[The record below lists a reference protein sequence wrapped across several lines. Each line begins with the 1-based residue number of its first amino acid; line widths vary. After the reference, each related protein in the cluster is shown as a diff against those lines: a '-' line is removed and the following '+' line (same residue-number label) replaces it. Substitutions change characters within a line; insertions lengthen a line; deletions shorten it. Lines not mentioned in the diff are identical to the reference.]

1 MEQQSIISAQEQR
14 NRDILEAG
22 LATADCY
29 ITRSYLIDL
38 SERQVLVPAPE
49 DCQDIF
55 LRLYHVDRFVYDK
68 KENVN
73 DKLISVYSALHEIDG
88 TAILVIRGTATG
100 VEYYLGTRSERKASL
115 CGPVLEKT
123 LLGNFP
129 GSSTRL
135 LKTSEAT
142 DLLNSVIGA
151 DGAVAKNISA
161 VSVIPS
167 ARDEDKD
174 KFVQGIEKFV
184 DTMQGE
190 TYTAVFVASPINK
203 VDLEYRKRGLEEL
216 SSSLSPFVKT
226 TLAYGE
232 NYSKAVSTGMFEN
245 FSQSINRSIS
255 NTTGHNSGS
264 NSSRTVGS
272 SHGFG
277 LGGFNTG
284 KNRSRTT
291 GYSSG
296 TSWSKAVTEGSA
308 DTTGTGTN
316 TSDTETTGDS
326 RTMTV
331 EHINKSV
338 ETLIKT
344 IDEQLERIK
353 ACEAFGLWD
362 CAAYFI
368 APEIQVSVMAANTY
382 KALVSGDD
390 SCVENAYVN
399 VWDSR
404 NTNTPAVQKSLR
416 YGLHPLIQIPANLA
430 VAFDDQVVSPGSFVS
445 GKELPL
451 FMGVPQ
457 KSVSGLTVSAIAEF
471 GRNVF
476 TLDSRA
482 SEDTLPLGHIF
493 HMGRSEKATVDL
505 DVNSFT
511 SHCFIAGSTGSG
523 KSNTNYVLLN
533 EFYKKDIP
541 FLVIEPAKGEYKEEF
556 GGLPGI
562 HIFSTNPRYGQ
573 MLRLN
578 PFWFD
583 AEQIHVLEHLDRLV
597 EIFNACWEMY
607 AAMPAILKAGAERA
621 YTEKGWDTLNSV
633 YLGEGAPQF
642 PTFADLLRVLPEIIK
657 TSGYSADTQGDYT
670 GALVTRVASL
680 TNGIFGQIFC
690 SGSAIPDSVLFDENV
705 IVDLSRVGSTE
716 TKALIMGLLVM
727 KLTEYRTAQ
736 ATGSNQRL
744 RHVTVLEEA
753 HNLLKRTGTDQG
765 QEKANLVG
773 QSVQMISNSI
783 AEMRTYGEGFII
795 VDQSPTAVDIS
806 AIKNTNTKIVMRLP
820 EKSDCEAVGNAMA
833 LNEDQVKE
841 LAKLP
846 VGVAAVMQTNWLE
859 TVLVKVDAAPHAFY
873 SRHTPAHKYDLPALR
888 GRAVELLVRQYFDD
902 KELNLSRIEPE
913 LRHVSAPEEKQ
924 EETIASVASLIQRVG
939 PTLDIQAFC
948 LALLDLSTC
957 DGLFAVHENLL
968 RLVNMERRT
977 TADFKAIGDWY
988 NQIVHSVA
996 GSLLITD
1003 TTLVPAIVRL
1013 LLYGKAHAPGCSV
1026 DYFVVYRMLFDRES
1040 LTQANVDSGKSI
1052 EQAPENIL

>member
-1 MEQQSIISAQEQR
+1 MEQKVISAQDQR
-14 NRDILEAG
+14 NQEILEAG

-38 SERQVLVPAPE
+38 AERTALEPDPAA
-49 DCQDIF
+49 CQDVF
-55 LRLYHVDRFVYDK
+55 LRLYHIDRFVYDK
-68 KENVN
+68 TENVN

-88 TAILVIRGTATG
+88 SAILVIRGSESC
-100 VEYYLGTRSERKASL
+100 VDYYLGVRSERKAAL
-115 CGPVLEKT
+115 CGPVLEKS

-135 LKTSEAT
+135 LKTSEASA
-142 DLLNSVIGA
+142 LLNNIVGA
-151 DGAVAKNISA
+151 DSEQLQNISA

-167 ARDEDKD
+167 GRDEDKD
-174 KFVQGIEKFV
+174 KFVQGIEKFI

-190 TYTAVFVASPINK
+190 TYTAVFVASPISK
-203 VDLEYRKRGLEEL
+203 TDLEYRKRGLEEL
-216 SSSLSPFVKT
+216 ASALSPFAKT

-245 FSQSINRSIS
+245 FSSSINRSIS
-255 NTTGHNSGS
+255 NTAGHNSGTNAS
-264 NSSRTVGS
+264 ETTGTNQ
-272 SHGFG
+272 GFSLIG
-277 LGGFNTG
+277 LSTG
-284 KNRSRTT
+284 RNRSRTA

-296 TSWSKAVTEGSA
+296 TNWSKAVTDGTA
-308 DTTGTGTN
+308 DTTGKGTN

-338 ETLIKT
+338 ESLLKT

-353 ACEAFGLWD
+353 SCEAFGLWD
-362 CAAYFI
+362 CAAYFL
-368 APEIQVSVMAANTY
+368 APQIQVSVMAANTY

-390 SCVENAYVN
+390 SSVENAYVN
-399 VWDSR
+399 VWDTR
-404 NTNTPAVQKSLR
+404 NENTCAVQKSLR
-416 YGLHPLIQIPANLA
+416 YGLHPQIQIPSNLA
-430 VAFDDQVVSPGSFVS
+430 VSFDSQVVSPGSFVS
-445 GKELPL
+445 GKELSL
-451 FMGVPQ
+451 FMGFPQ

-476 TLDSRA
+476 TLDGYTS
-482 SEDTLPLGHIF
+482 DDPLPIGHVF
-493 HMGRSEKATVDL
+493 HMGRPEKAAVSL

-523 KSNTNYVLLN
+523 KSNTSYVLLN
-533 EFYKKDIP
+533 EFYKKGIP

-556 GGLPGI
+556 GALPGI

-607 AAMPAILKAGAERA
+607 AAMPAILKAGAERI
-621 YTEKGWDTLNSV
+621 YTEKGWDTLNSI
-633 YLGEGAPQF
+633 YLGEGEPQF

-657 TSGYSADTQGDYT
+657 TSSYSADTQGDYT

-690 SGSAIPDSVLFDENV
+690 SGSAIPDSVLFDENT
-705 IVDLSRVGSTE
+705 IVDLSRVGAKE
-716 TKALIMGLLVM
+716 TKSLIMGLLVM

-736 ATGSNQRL
+736 ASGSNRKL

-765 QEKANLVG
+765 QDKANMVG

-795 VDQSPTAVDIS
+795 IDQSPTSVDIA
-806 AIKNTNTKIVMRLP
+806 AIKNTNTKIIMRLP
-820 EKSDCEAVGNAMA
+820 EQSDCEAVGNAMA
-833 LNEDQVKE
+833 LNEEQVKE

-846 VGVAAVMQTNWLE
+846 VGVAAVMQSNWLE
-859 TVLVKVDAAPHAFY
+859 TVLVKVDAAPHAFCGQLAIAD
-873 SRHTPAHKYDLPALR
+873 PKELAALR
-888 GRAVELLVRQYFDD
+888 AKAVEMLMRQYFNDRRLD
-902 KELNLSRIEPE
+902 KDAVASAVRAMPGADLKKEELLYQ
-913 LRHVSAPEEKQ
+913 VSAV
-924 EETIASVASLIQRVG
+924 IDRIGSDRNV
-939 PTLDIQAFC
+939 
-948 LALLDLSTC
+948 
-957 DGLFAVHENLL
+957 
-968 RLVNMERRT
+968 
-977 TADFKAIGDWY
+977 KAITQG
-988 NQIVHSVA
+988 
-996 GSLLITD
+996 LLEISCCKAAFD
-1003 TTLVPAIVRL
+1003 INDRL
-1013 LLYGKAHAPGCSV
+1013 LQYIDTEVRSDADYNALYTWQTALTQSVKGILPLPTHLIPFFVRNILYAKSALSNDGKYLVMYDMLYGKLA
-1026 DYFVVYRMLFDRES
+1026 
-1040 LTQANVDSGKSI
+1040 K
-1052 EQAPENIL
+1052 